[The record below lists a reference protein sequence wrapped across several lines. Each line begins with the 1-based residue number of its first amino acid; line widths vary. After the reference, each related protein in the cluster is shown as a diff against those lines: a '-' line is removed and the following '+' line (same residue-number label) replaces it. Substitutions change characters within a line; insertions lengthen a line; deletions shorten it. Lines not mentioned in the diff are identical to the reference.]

1 RYLAKAK
8 SFKDDLKE
16 LTFLKL
22 KELKKSLGNLESYFH
37 GVSSGLDPLSIILNE
52 PILYRSTQDI
62 ATTKLPPPSTEK
74 DNVIFLLDSK
84 YPRTTARMMRLFNN
98 LHSKKAFKEKFN
110 QHVKENNNEAILNF
124 LENDTDSFYHSMYNL
139 SDFQLKYMKDFFPE
153 PLQKEVA
160 AGLN

>member
-1 RYLAKAK
+1 
-8 SFKDDLKE
+8 
-16 LTFLKL
+16 
-22 KELKKSLGNLESYFH
+22 
-37 GVSSGLDPLSIILNE
+37 DPLSIILNE

-84 YPRTTARMMRLFNN
+84 FPRTTARMMRLFNN

-160 AGLN
+160 AGLNNGDYFLKLCGAGGGGFVLGFTQNWEVTKEKL